1 MHILDFSVVLI
12 YFIFVIAV
20 GFYRSKNASEN
31 SNNYILAGRK
41 LSLPGFVA
49 TLVTTWYGGILGI
62 GENTFNFGIQT
73 WFIFGLPYYFFAI
86 IFAIFI
92 APRIRK
98 LNFLSIPDHFHNR
111 FGKTAGVISGVF
123 ILFLASPAPYILSI
137 GILLEYTIGIPFLW
151 ALIVATI
158 FSLIYIWKGGFGAI
172 VRTDILQFILMF
184 GGFILLIIFAW
195 IKIGSPLEVFKQL
208 PTEHLSPTGGN
219 SIQYIFVWFFI
230 AMWTFIDPGFYQRCA
245 AAKSPKIAQ
254 KGILISVLFWFVFD
268 SLTLTSGLYARVLLT
283 EQQGLFAFPAL
294 GQALLPPLFYG
305 LFITGLLATIM
316 STIDSLGFISA
327 ITFGRDIVGRIK
339 NNNKNDVDNSAALI
353 RLGLIIM
360 AIIAIILAYSFPSVV
375 KLWYMMGSIL
385 VPGLLIPFLVSFTK
399 LKLNNWQGSILL
411 IIPVL
416 ISLLWFAIPIIL
428 KSFTLN
434 FQFSIFNLE
443 PFYPGMFSSIILFV
457 LFLTINKCKN
467 INI

>member
-1 MHILDFSVVLI
+1 MHIVDLSIVLLYFVSVI
-12 YFIFVIAV
+12 GI
-20 GFYRSKNASEN
+20 GFYRSKNISGN

-41 LSLPGFVA
+41 LSLPGFIA

-62 GENTFNFGIQT
+62 GENTYNFGIQT

-98 LNFLSIPDHFHNR
+98 LKFISIPDHFHSR
-111 FGKTAGVISGVF
+111 YGKTAGIISGIF
-123 ILFLASPAPYILSI
+123 LLFLASPAPYILSI
-137 GILLEYTIGIPFLW
+137 GILLEYTVGIPFLW

-172 VRTDILQFILMF
+172 VRTDIFQFILMF
-184 GGFILLIIFAW
+184 GGFILLITFAW
-195 IKIGSPLEVFKQL
+195 IKIGSPIEIIKQL
-208 PTEHLSPTGGN
+208 PADHLSPTGGN

-245 AAKSPKIAQ
+245 AAKSPKTAQ
-254 KGILISVLFWFVFD
+254 KGILISVIFWFVFD

-283 EQQGLFAFPAL
+283 HEQGLFAFPAL

-327 ITFGRDIVGRIK
+327 FTFGRDIVGRIK
-339 NNNKNDVDNSAALI
+339 NNTDVDNSTSII
-353 RLGLIIM
+353 RLGLILM
-360 AIIAIILAYSFPSVV
+360 ATIAILLAYAFPSVV
-375 KLWYMMGSIL
+375 KLWYVLGSIL
-385 VPGLLIPFLVSFTK
+385 VPGLLIPFLLSFS
-399 LKLNNWQGSILL
+399 KLNLKNWQGQMLL

-416 ISLLWFAIPIIL
+416 ISILWFIL
-428 KSFTLN
+428 NSVVTN
-434 FQFSIFNLE
+434 FLFKIE
-443 PFYPGMFSSIILFV
+443 PFYPGISSSIFLFV
-457 LFLTINKCKN
+457 LFRIVNRR
-467 INI
+467 ISE

>member
-1 MHILDFSVVLI
+1 MVIKNDMHLLDYSVIIIYFASVVIL
-12 YFIFVIAV
+12 
-20 GFYRSKNASEN
+20 GFYRSKKSSANTD
-31 SNNYILAGRK
+31 NYILAGRK

-62 GENTFNFGIQT
+62 GENTFNYGIQT

-86 IFAIFI
+86 LFAIFI

-98 LNFLSIPDHFHNR
+98 LNFVSIPDQFHNR
-111 FGKTAGVISGVF
+111 YGKPAGVISGVF
-123 ILFLASPAPYILSI
+123 LLFLASPAPYILSI

-151 ALIVATI
+151 ALIVATV

-195 IKIGSPLEVFKQL
+195 IKIGSPMEIIKQL
-208 PTEHLSPTGGN
+208 PSEHLSPTGGN

-245 AAKSPKIAQ
+245 AAKTPKTAQ

-268 SLTLTSGLYARVLLT
+268 SLTLTTGLYARILLT
-283 EQQGLFAFPAL
+283 GHQGLFAFPAL

-327 ITFGRDIVGRIK
+327 FTFGRDIVGRIK
-339 NNNKNDVDNSAALI
+339 NDNKIDNSASLI
-353 RLGLIIM
+353 RFGLVIM

-375 KLWYMMGSIL
+375 KLWYMLGSIL
-385 VPGLLIPFLVSFTK
+385 VPGLLLPFLLTFTK
-399 LKLNNWQGSILL
+399 IKLKKWQGLTLL
-411 IIPVL
+411 IVPVS
-416 ISLLWFAIPIIL
+416 ISIIWFIL
-428 KSFTLN
+428 NSYFPK
-434 FQFSIFNLE
+434 FSLKIE
-443 PFYPGMFSSIILFV
+443 PFYPGMFTSILLSFSFILSQ
-457 LFLTINKCKN
+457 NKNTKKGN
-467 INI
+467 MS

>member
-1 MHILDFSVVLI
+1 MHVLDFSVVLI
-12 YFIFVIAV
+12 YFILVIII
-20 GFYRSKNASEN
+20 GFYRSKNTSKN
-31 SNNYILAGRK
+31 SANYILAGRK

-62 GENTFNFGIQT
+62 GENTYNFGIQT

-98 LNFLSIPDHFHNR
+98 LNFISIPDHFHNR
-111 FGKTAGVISGVF
+111 FGKVVSVISAVF
-123 ILFLASPAPYILSI
+123 LLFLASPAPYILSI

-158 FSLIYIWKGGFGAI
+158 FSLIYIWKGGFGAV

-195 IKIGSPLEVFKQL
+195 IKIGSPLEVIKQL
-208 PTEHLSPTGGN
+208 PNEHLSPTGGN
-219 SIQYIFVWFFI
+219 TIQYIFVWFFL
-230 AMWTFIDPGFYQRCA
+230 ALWTLIDPGFYQRCA
-245 AAKSPKIAQ
+245 AAKSPKTAQ
-254 KGILISVLFWFVFD
+254 KGILISVIFWFIFD

-283 EQQGLFAFPAL
+283 QVHGLFAFPAL
-294 GQALLPPLFYG
+294 AQTLLPPLFYG

-327 ITFGRDIVGRIK
+327 FTFGRDIVGRIK
-339 NNNKNDVDNSAALI
+339 RNNKDEIDNTTSLI
-353 RLGLIIM
+353 RLGLIVM
-360 AIIAIILAYSFPSVV
+360 AVIAILLAYLFPSVV
-375 KLWYMMGSIL
+375 KLWYITGSIF
-385 VPGLLIPFLVSFTK
+385 VPGLLIPFLVSLTK
-399 LKLNNWQGSILL
+399 LKLKNWQGQILL

-416 ISLLWFAIPIIL
+416 ISIMWFILNNTVPSFIL
-428 KSFTLN
+428 K
-434 FQFSIFNLE
+434 IE

-457 LFLTINKCKN
+457 LFIIFNRKN
-467 INI
+467 NAG

>member
-1 MHILDFSVVLI
+1 MHVLDLSIVLI
-12 YFIFVIAV
+12 YFVVVVAI
-20 GFYRSKNASEN
+20 GFYRSKISSGN

-98 LNFLSIPDHFHNR
+98 LNFVSIPDQFHNR
-111 FGKTAGVISGVF
+111 YGKSAGVISGVF
-123 ILFLASPAPYILSI
+123 LLFLASPAPYILSI

-195 IKIGSPLEVFKQL
+195 IKIGSPVEIIKQL
-208 PTEHLSPTGGN
+208 PAEHLSPTGGN

-245 AAKSPKIAQ
+245 AAKSPKVAQ
-254 KGILISVLFWFVFD
+254 KGILISVIFWFVFD
-268 SLTLTSGLYARVLLT
+268 SLTLTTGLYAKVLLT
-283 EQQGLFAFPAL
+283 GEQGLFAFPAL

-305 LFITGLLATIM
+305 LFIIGLLATIM

-327 ITFGRDIVGRIK
+327 FTFGRDIVGRIK
-339 NNNKNDVDNSAALI
+339 NNNQIDNSTSLI

-375 KLWYMMGSIL
+375 KLWYMLGSIL
-385 VPGLLIPFLVSFTK
+385 VPGLLIPFLVSFSK
-399 LKLNNWQGSILL
+399 INLKIWQGQFLL
-411 IIPVL
+411 IIPVS
-416 ISLLWFAIPIIL
+416 ISILW
-428 KSFTLN
+428 FTLN
-434 FQFSIFNLE
+434 STISNFSLKIE
-443 PFYPGMFSSIILFV
+443 PFYPGIFSSIFLFV
-457 LFLTINKCKN
+457 SFIIFNRGRYAK
-467 INI
+467 

>member
-1 MHILDFSVVLI
+1 MHLVDFSVILL
-12 YFIFVIAV
+12 YFIFVVVI
-20 GFYRSKNASEN
+20 GFYQSKISSEN

-41 LSLPGFVA
+41 LSLPGFIA

-86 IFAIFI
+86 LFAIFI

-98 LNFLSIPDHFHNR
+98 LNFVSIPDQLHNR
-111 FGKTAGVISGVF
+111 FGKPAGVISGMF
-123 ILFLASPAPYILSI
+123 LLFLASPAPYILSI

-151 ALIVATI
+151 ALTVATI

-172 VRTDILQFILMF
+172 VRTDIFQFILMF

-195 IKIGSPLEVFKQL
+195 IKIGSPIEMFKQL
-208 PTEHLSPTGGN
+208 PAEHLSPTGRN

-245 AAKSPKIAQ
+245 AAKSPKVAQ
-254 KGILISVLFWFVFD
+254 KGILISVIFWFIFD

-283 EQQGLFAFPAL
+283 HEQGLFAFPVL

-327 ITFGRDIVGRIK
+327 FTFGRDIIGRLK
-339 NNNKNDVDNSAALI
+339 NNNNDNSTSLI

-360 AIIAIILAYSFPSVV
+360 AIIAIILAYAFPSVV
-375 KLWYMMGSIL
+375 KLWYIMGSIF
-385 VPGLLIPFLVSFTK
+385 VPGLLIPFLLTFTK
-399 LKLNNWQGSILL
+399 FKLKNWQGLILL
-411 IIPVL
+411 IIPVSVT
-416 ISLLWFAIPIIL
+416 ILWFIL
-428 KSFTLN
+428 NNTLTSF
-434 FQFSIFNLE
+434 QYRIE
-443 PFYPGMFSSIILFV
+443 PFYPGILTSISIL
-457 LFLTINKCKN
+457 LLIIINKTFKKG
-467 INI
+467 ITI

>member
-1 MHILDFSVVLI
+1 MHLVDLSIVLLYFVSVI
-12 YFIFVIAV
+12 GI
-20 GFYRSKNASEN
+20 GFYRSKNISGN

-62 GENTFNFGIQT
+62 GENTYNFGIQT

-86 IFAIFI
+86 LFAIFI

-98 LNFLSIPDHFHNR
+98 LNFISIPDHFHNR

-195 IKIGSPLEVFKQL
+195 IKIGSPIDVFKQL
-208 PTEHLSPTGGN
+208 PSDHLSPTGGN
-219 SIQYIFVWFFI
+219 TVQYIFVWFFI

-245 AAKSPKIAQ
+245 AAKSPKTAQ
-254 KGILISVLFWFVFD
+254 KGILISVIFWFVFD
-268 SLTLTSGLYARVLLT
+268 SLTLTSGLYARVLFT
-283 EQQGLFAFPAL
+283 HEQGLFAFPAL

-327 ITFGRDIVGRIK
+327 FTFGRDIIGRIK
-339 NNNKNDVDNSAALI
+339 GNNKNELNNSASLI
-353 RLGLIIM
+353 RLGLVIM

-375 KLWYMMGSIL
+375 KLWYVIGSIF
-385 VPGLLIPFLVSFTK
+385 VPGLLIPFLLTLTRIE
-399 LKLNNWQGSILL
+399 LKNWQGQILL

-416 ISLLWFAIPIIL
+416 ISILWFVL
-428 KSFTLN
+428 NSTFQN
-434 FQFSIFNLE
+434 FQFKIE
-443 PFYPGMFSSIILFV
+443 PFYPGIFSSIILFLSF
-457 LFLTINKCKN
+457 LFINRGRDAK
-467 INI
+467 

>member
-1 MHILDFSVVLI
+1 MHVIDFSIVII
-12 YFIFVIAV
+12 YFIFVIV
-20 GFYRSKNASEN
+20 IGFYRTKSASVN

-62 GENTFNFGIQT
+62 GENTYNFGIQT

-86 IFAIFI
+86 LFAIFI

-98 LNFLSIPDHFHNR
+98 LKFISIPDHFHNR
-111 FGKTAGVISGVF
+111 FGKTAGIISAVF
-123 ILFLASPAPYILSI
+123 LLFLASPAPYILSI

-195 IKIGSPLEVFKQL
+195 IKIGSPLAIIKQL
-208 PTEHLSPTGGN
+208 PADHLSPTGGN
-219 SIQYIFVWFFI
+219 TIQYIFVWFFL
-230 AMWTFIDPGFYQRCA
+230 ALWTFIDPGFYQRCA
-245 AAKSPKIAQ
+245 AAKSPKTAQ
-254 KGILISVLFWFVFD
+254 KGILISVLFWFIFD

-283 EQQGLFAFPAL
+283 HGQGLFAFPAL

-339 NNNKNDVDNSAALI
+339 RNNKNDVDNSASLI

-360 AIIAIILAYSFPSVV
+360 ATIAIILAYIFPSVV
-375 KLWYMMGSIL
+375 KLWYIMGSIL
-385 VPGLLIPFLVSFTK
+385 VPGLLIPFLVSFS
-399 LKLNNWQGSILL
+399 KLNLKNWQGQILL
-411 IIPVL
+411 IIPVS
-416 ISLLWFAIPIIL
+416 ISILWFILNNIISNFKL
-428 KSFTLN
+428 K
-434 FQFSIFNLE
+434 IE
-443 PFYPGMFSSIILFV
+443 PFYPGIISSILLFM
-457 LFLTINKCKN
+457 LFIIINRRRRA
-467 INI
+467 

>member
-1 MHILDFSVVLI
+1 MHFLDFSIIII
-12 YFIFVIAV
+12 YFILVITI
-20 GFYRSKNASEN
+20 GFYRNKISSEN

-62 GENTFNFGIQT
+62 GENTYNFGIQT

-86 IFAIFI
+86 LFAIFI

-98 LNFLSIPDHFHNR
+98 LNFVSIPDHIHDR

-123 ILFLASPAPYILSI
+123 LLFLASPAPYILSI
-137 GILLEYTIGIPFLW
+137 GILLKYTIGIPFLW
-151 ALIVATI
+151 ALIAATI

-172 VRTDILQFILMF
+172 VRTDVVQFILMF

-195 IKIGSPLEVFKQL
+195 IKIGSPLEMIKQL
-208 PTEHLSPTGGN
+208 PAEHLSPTGGN

-245 AAKSPKIAQ
+245 AAKSPKTAQ
-254 KGILISVLFWFVFD
+254 KGILISVIFWFVFD
-268 SLTLTSGLYARVLLT
+268 SLTLTSGLYARVLLP
-283 EQQGLFAFPAL
+283 QGQGLFAFPAL
-294 GQALLPPLFYG
+294 GQALLPSLFYG

-327 ITFGRDIVGRIK
+327 FTFGRDIIGRIK
-339 NNNKNDVDNSAALI
+339 NKNGIDNSASLI

-360 AIIAIILAYSFPSVV
+360 AIIAIVMAYSFPSVV
-375 KLWYMMGSIL
+375 KLWYMIGSIL
-385 VPGLLIPFLVSFTK
+385 VPGLLIPFLITLTK
-399 LKLNNWQGSILL
+399 LKFRNWQGQILL
-411 IIPVL
+411 IIPVS
-416 ISLLWFAIPIIL
+416 ISILWFIL
-428 KSFTLN
+428 NSTISN
-434 FQFSIFNLE
+434 FALRIE
-443 PFYPGMFSSIILFV
+443 PFYPGIISSIILFV
-457 LFLTINKCKN
+457 SFAFINRGRN
-467 INI
+467 G

>member
-1 MHILDFSVVLI
+1 MHVLDLSIVLI
-12 YFIFVIAV
+12 YFVVVVAI
-20 GFYRSKNASEN
+20 GFYRSKISSGN

-86 IFAIFI
+86 IFAVFI

-98 LNFLSIPDHFHNR
+98 LNFVSIPDQFHSR
-111 FGKTAGVISGVF
+111 YGKSAGVISGVF
-123 ILFLASPAPYILSI
+123 LLFLASPAPYILSI

-158 FSLIYIWKGGFGAI
+158 FSLIYIWKGGFRAI

-195 IKIGSPLEVFKQL
+195 VKIGSPVEVLKQL
-208 PTEHLSPTGGN
+208 PAEYLSPSGGN

-245 AAKSPKIAQ
+245 AAKSPKVAQ
-254 KGILISVLFWFVFD
+254 KGILISVMFWFVFD
-268 SLTLTSGLYARVLLT
+268 SLTLTTGLYAKVLLT
-283 EQQGLFAFPAL
+283 GEQGLFAFPAL

-305 LFITGLLATIM
+305 LFIIGLLATIM

-327 ITFGRDIVGRIK
+327 FTFGRDIVGRIK
-339 NNNKNDVDNSAALI
+339 NNNQIDNSTSLI

-360 AIIAIILAYSFPSVV
+360 AIIAILLAYSFPSVV
-375 KLWYMMGSIL
+375 KLWYLMGSIL
-385 VPGLLIPFLVSFTK
+385 VPGLLIPFLVSFSK
-399 LKLNNWQGSILL
+399 IELKIWQGQFLL
-411 IIPVL
+411 IIPVS
-416 ISLLWFAIPIIL
+416 ISILW
-428 KSFTLN
+428 FTLN
-434 FQFSIFNLE
+434 STLSDFSLKIE
-443 PFYPGMFSSIILFV
+443 PFYPGIFSSVFLFV
-457 LFLTINKCKN
+457 SFIIVNRGRNAK
-467 INI
+467 

>member
-1 MHILDFSVVLI
+1 MHFIDFSVILI
-12 YFIFVIAV
+12 YFAFVIAV
-20 GFYRSKNASEN
+20 GFYRSKYASSN

-62 GENTFNFGIQT
+62 GENTYNFGIQT

-86 IFAIFI
+86 LFAIFI

-98 LNFLSIPDHFHNR
+98 LNFISIPDHFHNR
-111 FGKTAGVISGVF
+111 YGKISGVISAIF
-123 ILFLASPAPYILSI
+123 LLFLASPAPYILSI

-172 VRTDILQFILMF
+172 VRTDVLQFILMF

-195 IKIGSPLEVFKQL
+195 IKIGSPFEIIKQL
-208 PTEHLSPTGGN
+208 PAEHLSPTGGN

-245 AAKSPKIAQ
+245 AAKSPKTAQ
-254 KGILISVLFWFVFD
+254 KGILISVLFWFAFD
-268 SLTLTSGLYARVLLT
+268 SLTLTAGLYAKVILT
-283 EQQGLFAFPAL
+283 SEQGLFAFPAL
-294 GQALLPPLFYG
+294 GQAVLPPLFYG

-327 ITFGRDIVGRIK
+327 FTFGRDIVGRIK
-339 NNNKNDVDNSAALI
+339 NKNEVDNSASLI
-353 RLGLIIM
+353 RLGLVIM

-375 KLWYMMGSIL
+375 KLWYMLGSIL
-385 VPGLLIPFLVSFTK
+385 VPGLLIPFLVSFSK
-399 LKLNNWQGSILL
+399 IILKNWQGIILL
-411 IIPVL
+411 IVPVL
-416 ISLLWFAIPIIL
+416 ISLIWFVFPIFNI
-428 KSFTLN
+428 
-434 FQFSIFNLE
+434 QYSIFNLE
-443 PFYPGMFSSIILFV
+443 PFYPGMFSSIFLFV
-457 LFLTINKCKN
+457 SFIIINRGRDAK
-467 INI
+467 

>member
-1 MHILDFSVVLI
+1 MHIIDFSVVLL
-12 YFIFVIAV
+12 YFISVIGI
-20 GFYRSKNASEN
+20 GFYRSKSVSEN

-62 GENTFNFGIQT
+62 GENTYNFGIQT

-86 IFAIFI
+86 LFAIFI

-98 LNFLSIPDHFHNR
+98 LNFVSIPDHFHNR

-123 ILFLASPAPYILSI
+123 LLFLASPAPYILSI
-137 GILLEYTIGIPFLW
+137 GILLEYTVGIPFLW

-172 VRTDILQFILMF
+172 VRTDVLQFILMF

-195 IKIGSPLEVFKQL
+195 IKIGSPLVVIKQL
-208 PTEHLSPTGGN
+208 PAEHLSPTGGN
-219 SIQYIFVWFFI
+219 SVQYIFVWFFI

-245 AAKSPKIAQ
+245 AAKSPKTAQ
-254 KGILISVLFWFVFD
+254 KGILISVIFWFIFD
-268 SLTLTSGLYARVLLT
+268 SLTLTSGLYARILFT
-283 EQQGLFAFPAL
+283 HEQGLFAFPAL
-294 GQALLPPLFYG
+294 GQALLPSLFYG

-327 ITFGRDIVGRIK
+327 FTFGRDIVGRIK
-339 NNNKNDVDNSAALI
+339 KNNKNDVDNSASLI

-360 AIIAIILAYSFPSVV
+360 ATIAIILAYSFPSVV

-399 LKLNNWQGSILL
+399 LNLKSWQGQILL

-416 ISLLWFAIPIIL
+416 ISIMWFIL
-428 KSFTLN
+428 NSAYQN
-434 FQFSIFNLE
+434 FQFKIE
-443 PFYPGMFSSIILFV
+443 PFYPGIFSSIFLFV
-457 LFLTINKCKN
+457 SFMIVNRGRN
-467 INI
+467 E

>member
-1 MHILDFSVVLI
+1 MHDLDFSIVLI
-12 YFIFVIAV
+12 YFTIVIAI
-20 GFYRSKNASEN
+20 GFYRSKISSEN
-31 SNNYILAGRK
+31 SKNYILAGRK
-41 LSLPGFVA
+41 LSLPGFIA

-62 GENTFNFGIQT
+62 GENTYNFGIQT

-86 IFAIFI
+86 LFAIFI

-98 LNFLSIPDHFHNR
+98 LNFISIPDHFHNR
-111 FGKTAGVISGVF
+111 YGKTTGVVSGLF
-123 ILFLASPAPYILSI
+123 LLFLASPAPYILSI
-137 GILLEYTIGIPFLW
+137 GILLEYTIGVPFLW

-195 IKIGSPLEVFKQL
+195 IKIGSPFEVIKQL
-208 PTEHLSPTGGN
+208 PAEHLSPTGGN

-230 AMWTFIDPGFYQRCA
+230 AMWTFIDPGFYQRCS

-268 SLTLTSGLYARVLLT
+268 SLTLTSGLYARVLLDNG
-283 EQQGLFAFPAL
+283 QGLFAFPAL
-294 GQALLPPLFYG
+294 GQALLPPIFFG

-327 ITFGRDIVGRIK
+327 FTFGRDIVGRIK
-339 NNNKNDVDNSAALI
+339 NKNKDDIDDLASLI

-360 AIIAIILAYSFPSVV
+360 AAIAILLAYALPSVV
-375 KLWYMMGSIL
+375 KLWYITGSIF
-385 VPGLLIPFLVSFTK
+385 VPGLLLPFLLTFTK
-399 LKLNNWQGSILL
+399 IKLKNWQGQYLL
-411 IIPVL
+411 IIPVI
-416 ISLLWFAIPIIL
+416 ISISWFIL
-428 KSFTLN
+428 NSTISNFTLK
-434 FQFSIFNLE
+434 IE
-443 PFYPGMFSSIILFV
+443 PFYPGILSSIFLFILFV
-457 LFLTINKCKN
+457 IGNRGRDAK
-467 INI
+467 

>member
-1 MHILDFSVVLI
+1 MHLVDLSIVLLYFVSVI
-12 YFIFVIAV
+12 GI
-20 GFYRSKNASEN
+20 GFYRSKNISGN

-62 GENTFNFGIQT
+62 GENTYNFGIQT

-86 IFAIFI
+86 LFAIFI

-98 LNFLSIPDHFHNR
+98 LNFISIPDHFHNR

-195 IKIGSPLEVFKQL
+195 IKIGSPIDVFKQL
-208 PTEHLSPTGGN
+208 PSDHLSPTGGN
-219 SIQYIFVWFFI
+219 TVQYIFVWFFI

-245 AAKSPKIAQ
+245 AAKSPKTAQ
-254 KGILISVLFWFVFD
+254 KGILISVIFWFVFD
-268 SLTLTSGLYARVLLT
+268 SLTLTSGLYARVLFT
-283 EQQGLFAFPAL
+283 HEQGLFAFPAL

-327 ITFGRDIVGRIK
+327 FTFGRDIIGRIK
-339 NNNKNDVDNSAALI
+339 GNNKNELNNSASLI
-353 RLGLIIM
+353 RLGLVIM

-375 KLWYMMGSIL
+375 KLWYVIGSIF
-385 VPGLLIPFLVSFTK
+385 VPGLLIPFLLTLTRIE
-399 LKLNNWQGSILL
+399 LKNWQGQILL

-416 ISLLWFAIPIIL
+416 ISILWFVL
-428 KSFTLN
+428 NSTFQN
-434 FQFSIFNLE
+434 FQFKIE
-443 PFYPGMFSSIILFV
+443 PFYPGIFSSIILFLSF
-457 LFLTINKCKN
+457 LF
-467 INI
+467 INIGRDAK

>member
-1 MHILDFSVVLI
+1 MHIVDFSVVLI

-20 GFYRSKNASEN
+20 GFYRSKSASEN

-62 GENTFNFGIQT
+62 GENTYNFGIQT
-73 WFIFGLPYYFFAI
+73 WFIFGVPYYFFAI

-98 LNFLSIPDHFHNR
+98 LNFISIPDHFHNR
-111 FGKTAGVISGVF
+111 FGKTAGVISAVF
-123 ILFLASPAPYILSI
+123 LLFLVSPAPYILSI
-137 GILLEYTIGIPFLW
+137 GILLKYTIGIPFVW

-158 FSLIYIWKGGFGAI
+158 FSLIYIWKGGFRAI

-195 IKIGSPLEVFKQL
+195 IKIGSPVEIVRQL
-208 PTEHLSPTGGN
+208 PSEHLSPTGGN
-219 SIQYIFVWFFI
+219 TIQYIFVWFFI

-245 AAKSPKIAQ
+245 AAKSPRSAQ
-254 KGILISVLFWFVFD
+254 KGILISVIFWFLFD
-268 SLTLTSGLYARVLLT
+268 SLTLTSGLYARVLFT
-283 EQQGLFAFPAL
+283 HEQGLFAFPAL

-327 ITFGRDIVGRIK
+327 FTFGRDIVGRIK
-339 NNNKNDVDNSAALI
+339 NNNKNEIDNSASLI

-360 AIIAIILAYSFPSVV
+360 ATIAILLAYSFPSVV

-399 LKLNNWQGSILL
+399 LNLKNWQGQILL

-416 ISLLWFAIPIIL
+416 ISILWFIL
-428 KSFTLN
+428 NSALPD
-434 FQFSIFNLE
+434 FSLKIE
-443 PFYPGMFSSIILFV
+443 PFYPGIFSSIFLFV
-457 LFLTINKCKN
+457 LFIIVNRKRN
-467 INI
+467 V

>member
-1 MHILDFSVVLI
+1 MHILDFSIIII
-12 YFIFVIAV
+12 YFILVITI
-20 GFYRSKNASEN
+20 GFYRSKLSSEN

-62 GENTFNFGIQT
+62 GENTYNFGIQT

-86 IFAIFI
+86 LFAIFI

-98 LNFLSIPDHFHNR
+98 LNFVSIPDHIHDR

-123 ILFLASPAPYILSI
+123 LLFLASPAPYILSI

-151 ALIVATI
+151 ALIAATI

-172 VRTDILQFILMF
+172 VRTDIFQFILMF

-195 IKIGSPLEVFKQL
+195 IKIGSPLEIIKQL
-208 PTEHLSPTGGN
+208 PTEHLSPTGGK

-245 AAKSPKIAQ
+245 SAKSPKTAQ
-254 KGILISVLFWFVFD
+254 KGILISVIFWFVFD
-268 SLTLTSGLYARVLLT
+268 SLTLTSGLYARVLLP
-283 EQQGLFAFPAL
+283 QGQGLFAFPTL

-327 ITFGRDIVGRIK
+327 FTFGRDIIGRIK
-339 NNNKNDVDNSAALI
+339 KNEFDNSTSLI

-360 AIIAIILAYSFPSVV
+360 AIIAIVMAYSFPSVV
-375 KLWYMMGSIL
+375 KLWYMIGSIL
-385 VPGLLIPFLVSFTK
+385 VPGLLIPFLITLTK
-399 LKLNNWQGSILL
+399 LKFRDWQGQFLLLTPVIISIL
-411 IIPVL
+411 
-416 ISLLWFAIPIIL
+416 WFIMN
-428 KSFTLN
+428 ST
-434 FQFSIFNLE
+434 FQNSPLMIE
-443 PFYPGMFSSIILFV
+443 PFYPGIISSIILFASFV
-457 LFLTINKCKN
+457 FINRGRN
-467 INI
+467 G